1 MDESSAVS
9 TDLQFVAASN
19 LDVATFQVSYQMK
32 ILTTALFS
40 VLMLKRKLT
49 LTKWV
54 SLLFLAIG
62 VGIVQIQSSA
72 PKASASSHQMDPTT
86 GFLAVAMACLTS
98 GLAGVYFEMVLK
110 GSTTDLW
117 IRNVQL
123 SIFSLIPAV
132 LPLLADSFGFF
143 SSSSAA
149 TIPIEP
155 VGGFLLPGFG
165 FWAWATV
172 LCQVLGGL
180 VTALVIKFS
189 DNIMKVRIS

>member
-1 MDESSAVS
+1 
-9 TDLQFVAASN
+9 
-19 LDVATFQVSYQMK
+19 MK

-62 VGIVQIQSSA
+62 VGIVQIQSSTSKT
-72 PKASASSHQMDPTT
+72 PSTSSHQMDPTT

-123 SIFSLIPAV
+123 SIFSLVPAV
-132 LPLLADSFGFF
+132 LPLLADSFSLF
-143 SSSSAA
+143 SSSKTP

-189 DNIMKVRIS
+189 DNIMKVRIFAGEYMVSLTWYI

>member
-1 MDESSAVS
+1 
-9 TDLQFVAASN
+9 
-19 LDVATFQVSYQMK
+19 MK

-143 SSSSAA
+143 SSSSAPR
-149 TIPIEP
+149 IPIEP

-189 DNIMKVRIS
+189 DNIMKVCISSSGQNSVNMLRRASRHLYR